1 MPSQSGPAFNGSNPA
16 LSRQSADPAQAD
28 PTPADDPSRL
38 RDRQCIGY
46 AEFCSRLETDST
58 FARWFNDLAA
68 DISELANRKI
78 VRIDRLVA
86 LEKAVADLIDFL
98 DPDNVRY
105 PLRSPRRVLE
115 ITSDE
120 PAAWGTQS
128 WGKDMV

>member
-1 MPSQSGPAFNGSNPA
+1 MIRP
-16 LSRQSADPAQAD
+16 
-28 PTPADDPSRL
+28 DDPSRV

-46 AEFCSRLETDST
+46 AEFCSRLETDPT

-68 DISELANRKI
+68 DIPELANRKI
-78 VRIDRLVA
+78 ARIDRLVA